1 MTPKANEAAPTT
13 WFESPDPAV
22 LVLPHLITALD
33 AELIGKVTQLTKSKP
48 GIWNVPAPFD
58 EYDGFDNMRE
68 TAPLSAWALPLNQG
82 EVQSFG
88 PLVTESVFG
97 VKLMFVDAA
106 ADERLLIEHAVCA
119 GRRLPTGAYVTQG
132 YQDLATLPH
141 VLERIGWVLIPLA
154 PDASRALF
162 ATSAAKA
169 SWVAQLREWCERE
182 GRNFFT
188 ARRKGREWTC
198 VEHLAPAKYRE
209 NAIAHRID
217 GFLGD
222 FAVYFGAVDESLLAT
237 IEERIC
243 ERRKLQKEV
252 ARLKGAAR
260 RAQP

>member
-1 MTPKANEAAPTT
+1 MTAKANQVATAP

-22 LVLPHLITALD
+22 LALPHLVTALD
-33 AELIGKVTQLTKSKP
+33 AELIGKVTQFTKSKP
-48 GIWNVPAPFD
+48 GIWDVPAPFD
-58 EYDGFDNMRE
+58 EHDGFDNLRE

-82 EVQSFG
+82 EVQAFG
-88 PLVTESVFG
+88 PLVTEAVFG

-106 ADERLLIEHAVCA
+106 ADERLLSEHAVCA

-132 YQDLATLPH
+132 YQDLATLTH
-141 VLERIGWVLIPLA
+141 VLERIGWSLIPLA
-154 PDASRALF
+154 PDGSRALF
-162 ATSAAKA
+162 ATSAARA
-169 SWVAQLREWCERE
+169 NWVAQLREWCERE

-188 ARRKGREWTC
+188 ARREGQEWLF

-222 FAVYFGAVDESLLAT
+222 FAIYFGAADESLLAI
-237 IEERIC
+237 IEERIR

-252 ARLKGAAR
+252 T
-260 RAQP
+260 RAGTTHRTKP